1 MVIIKECSKSGVLK
15 MNDKDIKEMFELE
28 NKLEAR
34 ANLELL
40 EQALLYSDDE
50 NSIIF
55 VETNDRQYEIS
66 SVEVHQQVNINND
79 IETVIVIKVI

>member
-1 MVIIKECSKSGVLK
+1 

-40 EQALLYSDDE
+40 EQALLHSDDE
-50 NSIIF
+50 NRIIF
-55 VETNDRQYEIS
+55 VETKDRQYELS
-66 SVEVHQQVNINND
+66 SVEVHQQVNISND

>member
-1 MVIIKECSKSGVLK
+1 

-28 NKLEAR
+28 NKLESR

-40 EQALLYSDDE
+40 EQALLHSDDE
-50 NSIIF
+50 NLIIF
-55 VETNDRQYEIS
+55 VETKDRQYEIS
-66 SVEVHQQVNINND
+66 SVEVQQQVNISND

>member
-1 MVIIKECSKSGVLK
+1 MKYE
-15 MNDKDIKEMFELE
+15 DDFKEMFELE

-40 EQALLYSDDE
+40 EQALLHSDDE
-50 NSIIF
+50 NRIIF

-66 SVEVHQQVNINND
+66 SVEVHQQVNISND
-79 IETVIVIKVI
+79 IETVIVIKVM

>member
-1 MVIIKECSKSGVLK
+1 
-15 MNDKDIKEMFELE
+15 MNDNDIKKMFKLE

-40 EQALLYSDDE
+40 EQALLHSDDE
-50 NSIIF
+50 NRIIF
-55 VETNDRQYEIS
+55 VETNDRQYEID
-66 SVEVHQQVNINND
+66 SVEVHQQVNIGND

>member
-1 MVIIKECSKSGVLK
+1 M
-15 MNDKDIKEMFELE
+15 MNDNDIKEMFELE

-40 EQALLYSDDE
+40 EQALLHSDDE
-50 NSIIF
+50 NRIIF
-55 VETNDRQYEIS
+55 VETNDGQYEIS
-66 SVEVHQQVNINND
+66 SVEVHQQVNISND

>member
-1 MVIIKECSKSGVLK
+1 

-28 NKLEAR
+28 NKLEGR

-40 EQALLYSDDE
+40 EQALLHSDDE
-50 NSIIF
+50 NRIIF

-66 SVEVHQQVNINND
+66 SVEVHQQVNISND

>member
-1 MVIIKECSKSGVLK
+1 
-15 MNDKDIKEMFELE
+15 MNDEDIKEMFELE

-40 EQALLYSDDE
+40 EQALLHSD
-50 NSIIF
+50 NKNRIIF

-66 SVEVHQQVNINND
+66 SVEVHQQVNISND
-79 IETVIVIKVI
+79 IETVIIIKVI

>member
-1 MVIIKECSKSGVLK
+1 MLILK
-15 MNDKDIKEMFELE
+15 RREIRMNDEDIKEMFELE

-40 EQALLYSDDE
+40 EQALLHSD
-50 NSIIF
+50 NKNRIIF

-66 SVEVHQQVNINND
+66 SVEVHQQVNISND
-79 IETVIVIKVI
+79 IETVIIIKVI

>member
-1 MVIIKECSKSGVLK
+1 M
-15 MNDKDIKEMFELE
+15 MNDKDIKEMFELK

-40 EQALLYSDDE
+40 EQALLHSDDE
-50 NSIIF
+50 NRIIF

-66 SVEVHQQVNINND
+66 SVEVHQQVNISND
-79 IETVIVIKVI
+79 IETVIVIKVS

>member
-1 MVIIKECSKSGVLK
+1 

-40 EQALLYSDDE
+40 EQALLHSDDE
-50 NSIIF
+50 NCIIF
-55 VETNDRQYEIS
+55 VETKDKQYEIS
-66 SVEVHQQVNINND
+66 SVEVHQQVNISND
-79 IETVIVIKVI
+79 IETVIVIKVD

>member
-1 MVIIKECSKSGVLK
+1 MKYEDDLK
-15 MNDKDIKEMFELE
+15 TIEQDIKEMFELE

-40 EQALLYSDDE
+40 EQALLHSDDE
-50 NSIIF
+50 NRIIF

-66 SVEVHQQVNINND
+66 SVEVHQQVNISND
-79 IETVIVIKVI
+79 IETVIVIKVM

>member
-1 MVIIKECSKSGVLK
+1 

-28 NKLEAR
+28 NKLEAI

-40 EQALLYSDDE
+40 EQALLHSDDE
-50 NSIIF
+50 NRIIF
-55 VETNDRQYEIS
+55 VETKDRQYEIS
-66 SVEVHQQVNINND
+66 SVEVHQQVNISND